1 MCPRAVPQVESK
13 ALSPDTAGEPPHPR
27 AAAVARE
34 LGLRLRPGKVAAP
47 FDEVTDI
54 VNFDLVVVMDRF
66 DLEAVLREVAV
77 YDALNPGGCYS
88 ARVRR
93 IGDWAP
99 PPRAG
104 VASAA
109 SFEASRSLRGDV
121 VDPLYGAAPCYQ
133 TPAVRRADMRTLTA
147 CRESGRRARNGSHLG
162 CCALDPSWLPWAV
175 EGAHASRAVRGHL
188 MRFDVC
194 QSAGQ
199 PAVGFEPFGA
209 ASLPCASC

>member
-1 MCPRAVPQVESK
+1 MTCCKPRPWLASWRRVRCLVVCFSSRPDVRRAVPQVESK

-34 LGLRLRPGKVAAP
+34 LGLRLRPGKVAVP

-121 VDPLYGAAPCYQ
+121 VDPLYGAAPCFQ
-133 TPAVRRADMRTLTA
+133 TRAARALT
-147 CRESGRRARNGSHLG
+147 CTR
-162 CCALDPSWLPWAV
+162 
-175 EGAHASRAVRGHL
+175 
-188 MRFDVC
+188 
-194 QSAGQ
+194 
-199 PAVGFEPFGA
+199 
-209 ASLPCASC
+209 